1 MKFSNLTAMVA
12 ILLFTT
18 QDSANAILQAPTIQ
32 LNQIDENPFKN
43 EGENIERRAAKED
56 VKKAMKEMMK
66 TGNKAQEMSKWSKVK
81 AEKEEEDKKKEE
93 EDKKKKDE
101 KEKEKKMQV
110 GSVVDQAQTT
120 TTTTPAQKI

>member
-1 MKFSNLTAMVA
+1 MKFSNLTAMVT

-66 TGNKAQEMSKWSKVK
+66 TGNKAQEMSKWSTVK

-120 TTTTPAQKI
+120 STPAQKI